1 MPFLADFEAGWT
13 KCRLSANDCLA
24 PIRAVQ
30 GRAASLLNEVWFSL
44 IHVSGPAATT
54 LDRYA
59 IALNWQR
66 LRSVIWDIS
75 AFLLSRAIRGRF
87 ATLLQKLSRSANAY
101 FGIWQNP

>member
-1 MPFLADFEAGWT
+1 MNVRF
-13 KCRLSANDCLA
+13 A

-44 IHVSGPAATT
+44 IHVSRPAATT

-66 LRSVIWDIS
+66 LRSVIWDIF

-87 ATLLQKLSRSANAY
+87 ATLLQKLSRFANAY